1 MRDGKSVEALWS
13 KLEDNTFNWRV
24 QKQMLSEVAACMA
37 DTCKPVVVT
46 YWRRVANEGLVNA
59 TAAVRE
65 EA

>member
-1 MRDGKSVEALWS
+1 MCEEKSVEALWS

-24 QKQMLSEVAACMA
+24 QKQMLCEVAECMA
-37 DTCKPVVVT
+37 DTCKPVVVMH
-46 YWRRVANEGLVNA
+46 WRKVANEGLVDA